1 MLAYEF
7 ETKLEDEHLNL
18 PKNIL
23 HKIGKNEIVRIII
36 FKKEKNNQQFDTQ
49 KIAKQKLLK
58 LKGKVNWEDNLEE
71 MREGRL
77 WSL

>member
-23 HKIGKNEIVRIII
+23 HKIGKNEILKIII
-36 FKKEKNNQQFDTQ
+36 FKKEEYTHQFEAQ

-58 LKGKVNWEDNLEE
+58 LKGKVNWDGNLEE

>member
-7 ETKLEDEHLNL
+7 ETQLEDEHLNL

-23 HKIGKNEIVRIII
+23 HKIGKNEIVKIII

-58 LKGKVNWEDNLEE
+58 LKGKVNWEGNLEE